1 MTLRFKA
8 PRFVK
13 NAVSKY
19 VSRCLSEDSEVDINF
34 QINEMEIGIRNKR
47 VYSHVSVDADIN
59 RKDLMKLIKN
69 AYF

>member
-1 MTLRFKA
+1 MTLRFRA
-8 PRFVK
+8 PKFVK
-13 NAVSKY
+13 RAVSKY

-34 QINEMEIGIRNKR
+34 QINAMEIGMRDKR
-47 VYSHVSVDADIN
+47 VYSHVNVDADIN

>member
-8 PRFVK
+8 PKFVR

-19 VSRCLSEDSEVDINF
+19 VSRCLSEDSEVDIDF
-34 QINEMEIGIRNKR
+34 RINEMEIGMRNKR
-47 VYSHVSVDADIN
+47 VYSHVNVDADIN
-59 RKDLMKLIKN
+59 RKDLIKLIKN